1 MWGVHRSYTI
11 NYNIISG
18 GKPSWVWTPCFESQ
32 CPGLRWWM
40 RGFSKFTATR
50 AMGKIL
56 LRKADELGSTGA
68 LTHQAGPFQGPV
80 GLLTSASPGQSYGAP
95 LQPQGCVH
103 CSPMAALRG
112 TGGTP
117 GQTSSS
123 KEMLKQGT
131 KVNYCKIFWDS
142 MLRCFEEG
150 LSPSQIIFF
159 F

>member
-1 MWGVHRSYTI
+1 MGSSGV
-11 NYNIISG
+11 
-18 GKPSWVWTPCFESQ
+18 
-32 CPGLRWWM
+32 
-40 RGFSKFTATR
+40 
-50 AMGKIL
+50 
-56 LRKADELGSTGA
+56 
-68 LTHQAGPFQGPV
+68 LTHQAGPFQGFV
-80 GLLTSASPGQSYGAP
+80 GLLTSVSPGQSYGAP

-112 TGGTP
+112 SGGTP

-131 KVNYCKIFWDS
+131 KVNYCKIFWNS

-159 F
+159 FNIFIKSSKCLHFFPGTGTICALTVFDFALSPLH